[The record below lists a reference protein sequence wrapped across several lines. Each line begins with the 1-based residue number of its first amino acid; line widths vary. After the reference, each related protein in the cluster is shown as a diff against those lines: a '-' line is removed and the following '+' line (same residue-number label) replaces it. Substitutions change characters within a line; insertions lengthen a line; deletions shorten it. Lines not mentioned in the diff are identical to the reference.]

1 MRPEPLWPDAPQTP
15 PFADGTVD
23 DKSRPWTGPP
33 PPPPTEFR

>member
-1 MRPEPLWPDAPQTP
+1 MRPECLWPETPNMP

-33 PPPPTEFR
+33 PPPPTE